1 MTNFTVDPS
10 QRLIS
15 LQPSDIN
22 SASKAD
28 KRARW
33 MAMNLISELD
43 AANVSASGECSH
55 RRALLTLA
63 RSLRQEYFIDASSG
77 LLTYF
82 PRPGATSD
90 DAFVSVSRSVIVM
103 NHTQFVTLRGLRVEH
118 TRGPAVTAQDV
129 QNITLANC
137 TVANTGTS
145 GVELNGTSSTI
156 QDCEVFGTGGAGLV
170 VSGGMHRS
178 LQRGDLL
185 VEGNRIH
192 HYARIH
198 RTCKQS
204 YPLAFAPLILGCC
217 PRRPPGDP
225 LARRG
230 KHLSSEPH
238 SPCSPQ
244 RHPRKSDFRSRWH
257 CPQPR

>member
-1 MTNFTVDPS
+1 MDPS

-118 TRGPAVTAQDV
+118 TRGPAVTAQGV
-129 QNITLANC
+129 QNVTLANC

-170 VSGGMHRS
+170 VSGGLHRT

-204 YPLAFAPLILGCC
+204 SPLACAPLILGCC

-244 RHPRKSDFRSRWH
+244 RHPRKSDFRSRWL

>member
-170 VSGGMHRS
+170 VSGGKHRS

>member
-170 VSGGMHRS
+170 VSGGLHRT

-204 YPLAFAPLILGCC
+204 YPLTFAPLILGCC

-238 SPCSPQ
+238 SPCSP
-244 RHPRKSDFRSRWH
+244 
-257 CPQPR
+257 

>member
-1 MTNFTVDPS
+1 M
-10 QRLIS
+10 QR
-15 LQPSDIN
+15 
-22 SASKAD
+22 ASVPTA
-28 KRARW
+28 
-33 MAMNLISELD
+33 
-43 AANVSASGECSH
+43 CP
-55 RRALLTLA
+55 LLTLA

-82 PRPGATSD
+82 PRPDATSD
-90 DAFVSVSRSVIVM
+90 DAFVSVSRSVIVL
-103 NHTQFVTLRGLRVEH
+103 NRTQFVTLRGLRIEH
-118 TRGPAVTAQDV
+118 TRGPAVTAQGV
-129 QNITLANC
+129 QNVTLANC

-145 GVELNGTSSTI
+145 GVELNGTSSII

-204 YPLAFAPLILGCC
+204 SPLAFAPLILGCC
-217 PRRPPGDP
+217 PRRPPGNT

-238 SPCSPQ
+238 SPCSP
-244 RHPRKSDFRSRWH
+244 
-257 CPQPR
+257 